1 MTTGSG
7 LGGEGDMEQK
17 EESRR
22 FCRRCL
28 TRDMADQK
36 EYFRT
41 LREYIENLDADIK
54 APEGLY
60 EARLGVCK
68 ECDLLLDGMCRSCGC
83 YVELRAALEK
93 NACPWK
99 KW

>member
-1 MTTGSG
+1 
-7 LGGEGDMEQK
+7 MEQK

-60 EARLGVCK
+60 EERLGVGK
-68 ECDLLLDGMCRSCGC
+68 EGDLLLDGMCRSCGC
-83 YVELRAALEK
+83 YVELRAAIEK